1 MEKEILKEIQLYEN
15 DMMRW
20 IKKRNDLRNKIRFCH
35 EHKFEEEV
43 RISLSELKHFE
54 SLIYDCEQFLK
65 NLKKIIKDY
74 EKSSLETK
82 T

>member
-1 MEKEILKEIQLYEN
+1 MEKEILKEIQSYEN
-15 DMMRW
+15 DLMRW
-20 IKKRNDLRNKIRFCH
+20 IEKRNDLRNKIRFCH

-43 RISLSELKHFE
+43 RISLAELKHFE

-74 EKSSLETK
+74 GKISLETK
-82 T
+82 S